1 MSQEIRNKLGV
12 CYQCG
17 TAEKIHI
24 HCSDQIKRFGTQGK
38 ISGVIQKTE
47 KKKYLA
53 GFRESI
59 FAVRVMLGKQHKN
72 EGI

>member
-47 KKKYLA
+47 KK
-53 GFRESI
+53 SI
-59 FAVRVMLGKQHKN
+59 
-72 EGI
+72 

>member
-1 MSQEIRNKLGV
+1 MFVTNVEQQK
-12 CYQCG
+12 
-17 TAEKIHI
+17 KIII

-38 ISGVIQKTE
+38 ISGVIEKK
-47 KKKYLA
+47 KKKYLT

-59 FAVRVMLGKQHKN
+59 FAFRVMLGKQLKN